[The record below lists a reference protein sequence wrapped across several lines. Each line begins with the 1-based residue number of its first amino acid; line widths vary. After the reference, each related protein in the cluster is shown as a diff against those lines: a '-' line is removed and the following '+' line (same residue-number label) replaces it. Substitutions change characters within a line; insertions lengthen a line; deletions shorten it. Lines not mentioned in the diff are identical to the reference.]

1 MSEDQK
7 KKEFALLVPALRQ
20 ELADWYKEQVELEQ
34 AMAGT
39 SGGSGSGGGSAT
51 NVWNASTRIKS
62 LQVVDLVITIEAK
75 MKFNIP
81 EDRVPELVQEGGY
94 ANFEEMQNDLVPKLE
109 KIYIAGG
116 LPEKKKEE
124 AKAE

>member
-7 KKEFALLVPALRQ
+7 KKEFAQLLPRLRQ
-20 ELADWYKEQVELEQ
+20 ELKDWHKEQVELEQ
-34 AMAGT
+34 AMANTGDAKA
-39 SGGSGSGGGSAT
+39 SAGGSTT

-62 LQVVDLVITIEAK
+62 LQVVDLVITVEAK

-94 ANFEEMQNDLVPKLE
+94 ANFEEMVNDLLPKFE

-116 LPEKKKEE
+116 LLEKKKEK